1 MGLSPHL
8 RAALIITV
16 GATAFAGLLVT
27 RLLSAMMVDPNFGR
41 GDNLFELVALM
52 TCVLGPVLALVA
64 AVGLA
69 FRQRWAMRVGRGAA
83 WVLLAAAFAI
93 LANFA
98 IAGGAE
104 TGQSGALAA
113 TQTAVGVASL
123 AGAVGLYFLLRSLPK
138 PSLAARSRPWW
149 RVGLYFLLR
158 LLPKR

>member
-1 MGLSPHL
+1 MALSPHL

-16 GATAFAGLLVT
+16 CSTAFAGLLVT

-64 AVGLA
+64 AMGLA

-104 TGQSGALAA
+104 TGQSGALVT

-123 AGAVGLYFLLRSLPK
+123 AGAVGLYFLLRRLPK
-138 PSLAARSRPWW
+138 L
-149 RVGLYFLLR
+149 
-158 LLPKR
+158 

>member
-1 MGLSPHL
+1 MALSPHL

-16 GATAFAGLLVT
+16 CATAFAGLLVT

-41 GDNLFELVALM
+41 GDNLFELVTLM

-64 AVGLA
+64 AMGLA

-104 TGQSGALAA
+104 TGPSGALVT

-123 AGAVGLYFLLRSLPK
+123 AGAVGLYVLLRRLPK
-138 PSLAARSRPWW
+138 
-149 RVGLYFLLR
+149 V
-158 LLPKR
+158 